1 MIRSRIAGLGMSVPT
16 HIRSN
21 AELAT
26 LVATSDEWIR
36 SRTGITERRVAG
48 EDESTFSLALGA
60 AQQALDQADLKP
72 SAVELVI
79 VATITP
85 DLGFPAVANLV
96 QDALGAKSAGAVD
109 INSACTGFIYGLS
122 LATAQVDL
130 GRVRNALVIGA
141 ETMSRIVDW
150 TDRSTCVLFG
160 DGAGAAVI
168 DGQGQ
173 HDSFLAFSLGSDGG
187 GAKSLYR
194 SNSFGRLAAISGFNG
209 SLDLQM
215 DGREVYKFAIGA
227 MADTIAATARKAGV
241 ALEDLDL
248 IIPHQA
254 NVRIINLA
262 ADQLRIPIEKFV
274 INVDRYGN
282 TSAASI
288 PIALAEADSD
298 GRLAGANKVMLVA
311 FGAGLSWGGCL
322 IDLGRDRAGH

>member
-1 MIRSRIAGLGMSVPT
+1 M
-16 HIRSN
+16 
-21 AELAT
+21 
-26 LVATSDEWIR
+26 
-36 SRTGITERRVAG
+36 
-48 EDESTFSLALGA
+48 
-60 AQQALDQADLKP
+60 
-72 SAVELVI
+72 
-79 VATITP
+79 
-85 DLGFPAVANLV
+85 
-96 QDALGAKSAGAVD
+96 
-109 INSACTGFIYGLS
+109 
-122 LATAQVDL
+122 
-130 GRVRNALVIGA
+130 RNALVIGA

-150 TDRSTCVLFG
+150 SDRSTCVLFG

-227 MADTIAATARKAGV
+227 MADTIVATARKAGV

-288 PIALAEADSD
+288 PIALAEADND

-322 IDLGRDRAGH
+322 IDLGRDRAGR